1 MGRKHHDTSTPADDS
16 WTDTI
21 AHNRRF
27 PKRGASKRSSTGNSS
42 GGSTF
47 NVQSILGTYAVKC
60 PVLEKAHEKHKAA
73 EAVGGSSPVESR
85 RRGSISDVQMMF
97 EVHGLVQRKRKRDN
111 EKKRD
116 CDDEEEEME
125 DVEALEGSFD
135 FGVVKGMCLIG
146 GSRRGLR
153 EVVRTVEEDEEN
165 DNGEEEKEDERK
177 PGDYPRVYQP
187 DDEDEDVLTEDN
199 NDDDEN
205 ALPISPSRN
214 RPLFEKNTFR
224 QPKFFFEWRGHDL
237 LASENVSR
245 GPRSDCMG
253 HLEFSS
259 NACKDFKGTFS
270 SERWGENVAFEGW
283 KVRNKAV
290 ECPYA
295 WGQFDVA

>member
-1 MGRKHHDTSTPADDS
+1 MGRKHHDNDTPADDS

-21 AHNRRF
+21 THNRRF
-27 PKRGASKRSSTGNSS
+27 PKRGAAKRSSTGNSS
-42 GGSTF
+42 SGSTF
-47 NVQSILGTYAVKC
+47 NVQSILGSYAVKC

-73 EAVGGSSPVESR
+73 EAAGGSSPVDR
-85 RRGSISDVQMMF
+85 KRRGSVSDEQMMF
-97 EVHGLVQRKRKRDN
+97 EIHGLVQ
-111 EKKRD
+111 KKTRD
-116 CDDEEEEME
+116 CDGEETEDME
-125 DVEALEGSFD
+125 GLEGTFD

-153 EVVRTVEEDEEN
+153 EVIQTVEEDEA
-165 DNGEEEKEDERK
+165 DDAEEEEEAEEERK
-177 PGDYPRVYQP
+177 PGDYPKVYQQDSD
-187 DDEDEDVLTEDN
+187 DDEGADTEP
-199 NDDDEN
+199 DDDEN
-205 ALPISPSRN
+205 AAPISPSRS
-214 RPLFEKNTFR
+214 RTMFEKNTFR

-237 LASENVSR
+237 LSSENVSR

-295 WGQFDVA
+295 WGQFDVAS